1 MRYIKLGYNNR
12 KKHPMSTPVGPYTP
26 FMKTDNL
33 VFISGQIGIVDG
45 QVVAGGIEAELVQA
59 LENLNTVLENAGASK
74 ADVVKT
80 TVFLTDMDHYGQM
93 NEIYMNFFDS
103 HRPARSAVA
112 VAALP
117 LGAVIEIEAIAKL
130 S

>member
-1 MRYIKLGYNNR
+1 
-12 KKHPMSTPVGPYTP
+12 MSTPVGPYTP